1 MQSNP
6 LKIIFYCL
14 ALSFTF
20 LSCKDSERKEV
31 NSLLKEWIGKELIFP
46 SNQYASIMGDSTV
59 LFSDYISD
67 NSRWKIVFYADS
79 LGCVSCNLNLLEW
92 MDFMEIADSITGKNV
107 SFFFYFAPKKE
118 KEIISTLRLEKFN
131 VPVFIDYRRKFD
143 ELNRL
148 PENQLF
154 RTFLL
159 DENNKIRLIGNPIH
173 GMERLYLKVLD
184 KQYREDD

>member
-1 MQSNP
+1 MLSNS

-31 NSLLKEWIGKELIFP
+31 NSLLKVWIGKELIFP

-79 LGCVSCNLNLLEW
+79 LGCVSCDLNLLEQKQEVTVFSG
-92 MDFMEIADSITGKNV
+92 MRTMQNIQVYHRQFDL
-107 SFFFYFAPKKE
+107 
-118 KEIISTLRLEKFN
+118 TLRYKFN
-131 VPVFIDYRRKFD
+131 ATKSKYKGTGAGESQKSR
-143 ELNRL
+143 
-148 PENQLF
+148 
-154 RTFLL
+154 
-159 DENNKIRLIGNPIH
+159 
-173 GMERLYLKVLD
+173 M
-184 KQYREDD
+184 

>member
-1 MQSNP
+1 M
-6 LKIIFYCL
+6 
-14 ALSFTF
+14 
-20 LSCKDSERKEV
+20 
-31 NSLLKEWIGKELIFP
+31 IGKIVDGLTGDASNMGCAMARAAFDSLYTYFSLSDYSPKNFDYIVTGDLGKVGSELIEE
-46 SNQYASIMGDSTV
+46 
-59 LFSDYISD
+59 LIS
-67 NSRWKIVFYADS
+67 
-79 LGCVSCNLNLLEW
+79 
-92 MDFMEIADSITGKNV
+92 
-107 SFFFYFAPKKE
+107 KE

-173 GMERLYLKVLD
+173 GMEKLYLKVLN
-184 KQYREDD
+184 KH

>member
-1 MQSNP
+1 MHVLCRCDQAG
-6 LKIIFYCL
+6 KGYCPVKKHP
-14 ALSFTF
+14 AP
-20 LSCKDSERKEV
+20 V
-31 NSLLKEWIGKELIFP
+31 G
-46 SNQYASIMGDSTV
+46 A
-59 LFSDYISD
+59 
-67 NSRWKIVFYADS
+67 
-79 LGCVSCNLNLLEW
+79 GC
-92 MDFMEIADSITGKNV
+92 

-173 GMERLYLKVLD
+173 GMEKLYLKVLD